1 MKFCGRNRLQNER
14 GALMKRT
21 FGRFMSLLLVL
32 AMVLAMV
39 PAALAANQAYSVEP
53 DSTIKI
59 KTSITGFTVTNWE
72 SSDESVATVAAVSG
86 SKTEAIVTGKKAS
99 NTAIRITATGTLAN
113 GRSHSEYFTVYVRD
127 AYTLTLALSNSNING
142 TVALNQG
149 DTRTLTA
156 TVTVG
161 SSGVSAGNL
170 ANCEVHFTSDNDAIS
185 VTPASAKVTA
195 STVGNYTTYKVEAT
209 VKAEKVGGATLTAQV
224 WYQGKD
230 GMKPSTSATATKTI
244 GFRVSGAATISVTLP
259 TAQQVLSLEAGGT
272 SATLQPKVTGYSGT
286 AQPKLLYL
294 YDTTGDTT
302 GNYLYVRPNA
312 TTTSATVEPYKACDA
327 TNIYI
332 CIESYN
338 IGKTYNDVKD
348 DPEHSITGSYAVCTV
363 SIKNKGMA
371 VTALEVRNDQSVTVT
386 DIDGKTTTTRL
397 QTQLDSGAMVFG
409 LQDSNYNHDKNG
421 TNIKN
426 SNLIFT
432 ELTLTARIKAPDTLL
447 NSETD
452 RKNAYSR
459 IEWTSSAPTVAKV
472 SETNSDKD
480 SATAKIKAVAPGTAT
495 ITAKVDG
502 NVTATYNVTVYQG
515 RAYKITEEPSIGE
528 TVGKMTDTELKAMFE
543 KESAKVEIQTSIYAD
558 EVMIYELPVKTAEVV
573 NGTNGGKKFKYTLN
587 GLKTA
592 TKEFFY
598 NREDPNG
605 VGVTTDRQVTFSDI
619 SFSEQP
625 ANAAYK
631 ITDTIADL
639 AMTAS
644 VSTGKIKSVVWYM
657 NSDQTTGGVD
667 KAIQT
672 DKITDKP
679 TNYRSVLSNLK
690 QYITGTGTYVFY
702 CRVTTDDG
710 KYAETRKAIITIT
723 GENHINIVFNPTTV
737 KAGGTFTITGTPQE
751 YVSGKL
757 TNVTGKTYTITW
769 SSSDENIVK
778 LSSKT
783 STNSSP
789 SITAT
794 AKAGGQVT
802 IKAETTIGAKKYA
815 AEVKFTVT
823 VPEADTVS
831 LTLGENETYVQ
842 LDGSKLAAA
851 VKTAAKTTPST
862 FTFESPA
869 NGTLYTSS
877 AMSGTVSTTTKYS
890 ASEVSKMVYRP
901 TRTTG
906 THTIRYAAYDGS
918 AQIAT
923 GTINVM
929 TSASTVEYHISAN
942 EKQQMVVSDFQRV
955 YGSGLSTVT
964 FGSNTDTRGA
974 LYKGS
979 TTSSGKV
986 GSEAYSVSTGSN
998 LLKNVCFIAGST
1010 TSKYTVTIPFTAN
1023 GSSGQMNGQLVVYVN
1038 DTHTLNSTG
1047 ASFRSMGI
1055 ANELTPDNAT
1065 GSTYITID
1073 RIVGGKLYSAYTS
1086 IKNCTALTSK
1096 DFGSTKFYFSGS
1108 GSLDNLYILPL
1119 ADSKSVEV
1127 SYTIDGSTKGT
1138 LSFKVN
1144 QQTASNQFTD
1154 VSGSY
1159 KWAANSVDFMYMND
1173 IIKGNNTKNP
1183 KLFGPGAKM
1192 TRAML
1197 VTVLYRAAGEPT
1209 VTGIT
1214 NKFTDNKQGQY
1225 YYNAVLWASN
1235 MGIVNG
1241 ATATTFDPNGNVT
1254 REQIAAIL
1262 YRYEGSPTVTG
1273 SLSGYPDQAQVSS
1286 FAVTAM
1292 QWAVGTGIIT
1302 GVTSGGRTT
1311 LSAKGNATRAQV
1323 AVMLHRFLTF

>member
-1 MKFCGRNRLQNER
+1 
-14 GALMKRT
+14 
-21 FGRFMSLLLVL
+21 MSLLLVL

-53 DSTIKI
+53 NSTITI
-59 KTSITGFTVTNWE
+59 KTSIIKEGSVSWS
-72 SSDESVATVAAVSG
+72 SSDTSVATVAAVSG
-86 SKTEAIVTGKKAS
+86 STTEATVTGVKAS
-99 NTAIRITATGTLAN
+99 NTAVRITATGKVN
-113 GRSHSEYFTVYVRD
+113 GRDYSEYFTVYVRD
-127 AYTLTLALSNSNING
+127 AYTLTLALSNSNINS

-161 SSGVSAGNL
+161 TGSGVTAGNL
-170 ANCEVHFTSDNDAIS
+170 ANCKVYFTSDNES
-185 VTPASAKVTA
+185 VIKVNPASATVTP

-209 VKAEKVGGATLTAQV
+209 VTAAGVGGATLTAQV
-224 WYQGKD
+224 YYKSDD
-230 GMKPSTSATATKTI
+230 GMKPSTSAAATKQI
-244 GFRVSGAATISVTLP
+244 GFRVSGAATVTVTLP
-259 TAQQVLSLEAGGT
+259 DAQKTLSLEAMGT
-272 SATLQPKVTGYSGT
+272 SGTLQPKVSGYSGT

-294 YDTTGDTT
+294 YDSED
-302 GNYLYVRPNA
+302 NSLYVRPNTA
-312 TTTSATVEPYKACDA
+312 TTSATVEPYKACDA

-332 CIESYN
+332 CIASYN
-338 IGKTYNDVKD
+338 AGKTYKD
-348 DPEHSITGSYAVCTV
+348 AEEGKLVGSYAVCTV
-363 SIKNKGMA
+363 SIKNKGMS
-371 VTALEVRNDQSVTVT
+371 VTALEVMNSESVTYN
-386 DIDGKTTTTRL
+386 GKTSRL
-397 QTQLDSGAMVFG
+397 QTLLDNGTMVFG
-409 LQDSNYNHDKNG
+409 LQDSYYKPAVVSPMIRG
-421 TNIKN
+421 T
-426 SNLIFT
+426 L
-432 ELTLTARIKAPDTLL
+432 EVTARIKAPDSLL

-452 RKNAYSR
+452 RRNAYSR
-459 IEWTSSAPTVAKV
+459 IEWTSSAPAVAKV
-472 SETNSDKD
+472 KTTSSDDQKAV
-480 SATAKIKAVAPGTAT
+480 ATIEAVAPGTAT

-502 NVTATYNVTVYQG
+502 NVTATYSVTVYQG
-515 RAYKITEEPSIGE
+515 RAYRITEEPSIGE
-528 TVGKMTDTELKAMFE
+528 TVGRMTDAELKSMFE
-543 KESAKVEIQTSIYAD
+543 QESAKVEIQTSIYAD
-558 EVMIYELPVKTAEVV
+558 ETAIYELPVKNASVV
-573 NGTNGGKKFKYTLN
+573 TNTDGSKQFKYTLD

-598 NREDPNG
+598 NRNDLADA
-605 VGVTTDRQVTFSDI
+605 GVTTTGKVTFSDI
-619 SFSEQP
+619 SFTEQP

-631 ITDTIADL
+631 LTDTFADL

-644 VSTGKIKSVVWYM
+644 VSTGTIKSVVWYM
-657 NSDQTTGGVD
+657 NSDQSNGAD
-667 KAIQT
+667 RAIYT
-672 DKITDKP
+672 DPASKTSP
-679 TNYRSVLSNLK
+679 MRSVLSNIK

-702 CRVTTDDG
+702 CRVTTSDG
-710 KYAETRKAIITIT
+710 KYAETRKASITIT
-723 GENHINIVFNPTTV
+723 GENHIEITFKPTAV
-737 KAGGTFTITGTPQE
+737 KAGETFTITGVPQE
-751 YVSGKL
+751 YVNGKL

-769 SSSDENIVK
+769 TSSDENIVK

-789 SITAT
+789 SVTAT

-815 AEVKFTVT
+815 AEKVFTVT
-823 VPEADTVS
+823 VPEAADVA
-831 LTLGENETYVQ
+831 LTLGENDTYVL

-869 NGTLYTSS
+869 NGTLYTTS

-890 ASEVSKMVYRP
+890 SSEVSKMVYRP
-901 TRTTG
+901 TKTTG
-906 THTIRYAAYDGS
+906 THTIKYAAYDGS

-923 GTINVM
+923 GTIIVM

-942 EKQQMVVSDFQRV
+942 EKQQMSVSDFQRV

-964 FGSNTDTRGA
+964 FGSNTDARGA

-986 GSEAYSVSTGSN
+986 GSESYSVSTGSN
-998 LLKNVCFIAGST
+998 LLKNVYFIAGST
-1010 TSKYTVTIPFTAN
+1010 TSKYTVTIPFTAS

-1096 DFGSTKFYFSGS
+1096 DLGSTKFYFTGS
-1108 GSLDNLYILPL
+1108 NSLDSLYVLPL
-1119 ADSKSVEV
+1119 ADSKSVEI

-1138 LSFKVN
+1138 LSFSVN

-1197 VTVLYRAAGEPT
+1197 VTVLYRAAGEPS

-1214 NKFTDNKQGQY
+1214 NKFTDNKQGKY

-1235 MGIVNG
+1235 KGIVNG
-1241 ATATTFDPNGNVT
+1241 ATATTFDPDGNIT

-1262 YRYEGSPTVTG
+1262 YRYAGSPSVTG
-1273 SLSGYPDQAQVSS
+1273 SLSGYSDQAQVSS

-1292 QWAVGTGIIT
+1292 QWAVGSGIIT
-1302 GVTSGGRTT
+1302 GVTSGGKTT

-1323 AVMLHRFLTF
+1323 AVMLHRFLTFE

>member
-1 MKFCGRNRLQNER
+1 
-14 GALMKRT
+14 MKRT

-224 WYQGKD
+224 WYQGQD

-244 GFRVSGAATISVTLP
+244 GFKVSGAATISVTLP

-312 TTTSATVEPYKACDA
+312 STTSATVEPYKACDA
-327 TNIYI
+327 TKIYI
-332 CIESYN
+332 CIADYN
-338 IGKTYNDVKD
+338 AGLTYARIDQTN
-348 DPEHSITGSYAVCTV
+348 PSASIEGSYAVCTV

-371 VTALEVRNDQSVTVT
+371 VTSIEVMNNESVKYN
-386 DIDGKTTTTRL
+386 GKDSRL
-397 QTQLDSGAMVFG
+397 QTLLDNGTMVFG
-409 LQDSNYNHDKNG
+409 LQDSYYKPAV
-421 TNIKN
+421 K
-426 SNLIFT
+426 SALIRD
-432 ELTLTARIKAPDTLL
+432 ELILTARIKAPDSLL
-447 NSETD
+447 ASAAD
-452 RKNAYSR
+452 LKNAYSR
-459 IEWTSSAPTVAKV
+459 IEWTSSAPAVAKV
-472 SETNSDKD
+472 GTTDSDGT
-480 SATAKIKAVAPGTAT
+480 SATATIVPVAAGTAT

-528 TVGKMTDTELKAMFE
+528 TVGKMTQTELEALFK
-543 KESAKVEIQTSIYAD
+543 KESAKVEIQTSIYSD
-558 EVMIYELPVKTAEVV
+558 EVMIYELPVKTAKA
-573 NGTNGGKKFKYTLN
+573 NGSDAAGYTFTYTLN

-598 NREDPNG
+598 NRSDPDDS
-605 VGVTTDRQVTFSDI
+605 GVTTTGKVTFSDI
-619 SFSEQP
+619 SFTEQP

-757 TNVTGKTYTITW
+757 TNVTGKTYTIIW

-823 VPEADTVS
+823 VPTADAVNV
-831 LTLGENETYVQ
+831 TLGENDTYVL

-851 VKTAAKTTPST
+851 VKTAAKVTPST

-1055 ANELTPDNAT
+1055 AGELTPENAT

-1073 RIVGGKLYSAYTS
+1073 RVVGGKLYSSYTS

-1144 QQTASNQFTD
+1144 QQTASSQFTD

>member
-1 MKFCGRNRLQNER
+1 
-14 GALMKRT
+14 
-21 FGRFMSLLLVL
+21 MSLLLVL

-161 SSGVSAGNL
+161 SSGVTAGNL

-185 VTPASAKVTA
+185 VTPASPKVTA

-294 YDTTGDTT
+294 YDTKD
-302 GNYLYVRPNA
+302 NNLYVRPNA
-312 TTTSATVEPYKACDA
+312 STTSATVEPYKACDA

-502 NVTATYNVTVYQG
+502 NVTATYAVTVYQG
-515 RAYKITEEPSIGE
+515 RAFRVTEEPSIGE

-605 VGVTTDRQVTFSDI
+605 IGVTTDRQVTFSDI

-769 SSSDENIVK
+769 TSSDENIVK

-831 LTLGENETYVQ
+831 LTLGENDTYVQ

-851 VKTAAKTTPST
+851 VKTAAKVTPST

-869 NGTLYTSS
+869 NGTLYTTS

-955 YGSGLSTVT
+955 YGSGLSSVT
-964 FGSNTDTRGA
+964 FGTNSNSHGA

-1073 RIVGGKLYSAYTS
+1073 RVVGGKLYSSYTS

-1119 ADSKSVEV
+1119 ADSKRVEV

-1241 ATATTFDPNGNVT
+1241 ATATTFDPNGNIT

-1262 YRYEGSPTVTG
+1262 YRYAGSPTVTG

>member
-1 MKFCGRNRLQNER
+1 
-14 GALMKRT
+14 
-21 FGRFMSLLLVL
+21 MSLLLVL

-53 DSTIKI
+53 NSTITI
-59 KTSITGFTVTNWE
+59 KTSITGFTVTNWK

-86 SKTEAIVTGKKAS
+86 STTEATVTGVKAS
-99 NTAIRITATGTLAN
+99 NTAVRITATGKVN
-113 GRSHSEYFTVYVRD
+113 GRDYSEYFTVYVRD

-161 SSGVSAGNL
+161 TGSGVTAGNL
-170 ANCEVHFTSDNDAIS
+170 ANCKVYFTSDNES
-185 VTPASAKVTA
+185 VIKVNPASATVTP

-209 VKAEKVGGATLTAQV
+209 VTAAGVGGATLTAQV
-224 WYQGKD
+224 YYKSDD
-230 GMKPSTSATATKTI
+230 GMKPSTSAAATKQI
-244 GFRVSGAATISVTLP
+244 GFRVSGAATVTVTLP
-259 TAQQVLSLEAGGT
+259 DAQKTLSLEAMGT
-272 SATLQPKVTGYSGT
+272 SGTLQPKVSGYSGT

-294 YDTTGDTT
+294 YDSED
-302 GNYLYVRPNA
+302 NSLYVRPNTA
-312 TTTSATVEPYKACDA
+312 TTSATVEPYKACDA

-332 CIESYN
+332 CIASYN
-338 IGKTYNDVKD
+338 AGKTYKD
-348 DPEHSITGSYAVCTV
+348 AEEGKLVGSYAVCTV
-363 SIKNKGMA
+363 SIKNKGMS
-371 VTALEVRNDQSVTVT
+371 VTALEVMNSESVTYN
-386 DIDGKTTTTRL
+386 GKTSRL
-397 QTQLDSGAMVFG
+397 QTLLDNGTMVFG
-409 LQDSNYNHDKNG
+409 LQDSNYNHDKSD
-421 TNIKN
+421 TDVKN
-426 SNLIFT
+426 SKLIFP
-432 ELTLTARIKAPDTLL
+432 ELTLTARIKAPDSLL

-452 RKNAYSR
+452 RRNAYSR
-459 IEWTSSAPTVAKV
+459 IEWTSSAPAVAKV
-472 SETNSDKD
+472 SETKSDKD
-480 SATAKIKAVAPGTAT
+480 SATATIKAVAPGTAT

-502 NVTATYNVTVYQG
+502 NVTATYSVTVYQG
-515 RAYKITEEPSIGE
+515 RAYQIKEEPSIGE
-528 TVGKMTDTELKAMFE
+528 TVGRMTDAELKSMFE
-543 KESAKVEIQTSIYAD
+543 QESAKVEIQTSIYAD
-558 EVMIYELPVKTAEVV
+558 ETAIYGLPVKNASVV
-573 NGTNGGKKFKYTLN
+573 TNTDGSKQFKYTLD

-598 NREDPNG
+598 NRNDLADA
-605 VGVTTDRQVTFSDI
+605 GVTTTGKVTFSDI
-619 SFSEQP
+619 SFTEQP

-631 ITDTIADL
+631 LTDTFADL

-644 VSTGKIKSVVWYM
+644 VSTGTIKSVVWYM

-672 DKITDKP
+672 DKVTGKP

-702 CRVTTDDG
+702 CRVTTENG

-723 GENHINIVFNPTTV
+723 GENHINITFNPTTV
-737 KAGGTFTITGTPQE
+737 KAGETFTITGVPQE
-751 YVSGKL
+751 YVNGKL

-769 SSSDENIVK
+769 TSSDENIVK

-794 AKAGGQVT
+794 AKAGGQVN

-823 VPEADTVS
+823 VPEAEAVRV
-831 LTLGENETYVQ
+831 TLGENDTYVQ

-851 VKTAAKTTPST
+851 VKNAAKATPST

-869 NGTLYTSS
+869 NGTLYTTS
-877 AMSGTVSTTTKYS
+877 AMSSAVSTTAKYS
-890 ASEVSKMVYRP
+890 SSEVSRMVYRP

-929 TSASTVEYHISAN
+929 TSANTVEYHISAN
-942 EKQQMVVSDFQRV
+942 EKQQMSVSDFQRV

-986 GSEAYSVSTGSN
+986 GSESYSVSTGSN
-998 LLKNVCFIAGST
+998 LLKNVYFIAGST
-1010 TSKYTVTIPFTAN
+1010 TSKYTVTIPFTAS

-1096 DFGSTKFYFSGS
+1096 DLGSTKFYFTGS
-1108 GSLDNLYILPL
+1108 NSLDSLYVLPL

-1197 VTVLYRAAGEPT
+1197 VTVLYRAAGEPS

-1214 NKFTDNKQGQY
+1214 NKFTDNKQGKY

-1235 MGIVNG
+1235 KGIVNG
-1241 ATATTFDPNGNVT
+1241 ATATTFDPDGNIT

-1262 YRYEGSPTVTG
+1262 YRYAGSPSVTG
-1273 SLSGYPDQAQVSS
+1273 SLSGYSDQAQVSS

-1292 QWAVGTGIIT
+1292 QWAVGSGIIT
-1302 GVTSGGRTT
+1302 GVTSGGKTT

-1323 AVMLHRFLTF
+1323 AVMLHRFLTFE

>member
-1 MKFCGRNRLQNER
+1 
-14 GALMKRT
+14 
-21 FGRFMSLLLVL
+21 MSLLLVL

-72 SSDESVATVAAVSG
+72 SSDESVATVEAVSG

-161 SSGVSAGNL
+161 SSGVTAGNL

-209 VKAEKVGGATLTAQV
+209 VEAEKVGGATLTAQV

-294 YDTTGDTT
+294 YDTKD
-302 GNYLYVRPNA
+302 NNLYVRPNA
-312 TTTSATVEPYKACDA
+312 STTSATVEPYKACDA
-327 TNIYI
+327 TKIYI
-332 CIESYN
+332 CIADYN
-338 IGKTYNDVKD
+338 ASLTYAKIDQTN
-348 DPEHSITGSYAVCTV
+348 PSASIEGSYAVCTV

-459 IEWTSSAPTVAKV
+459 IEWTSSTPTVAKV

-502 NVTATYNVTVYQG
+502 NVTATYAVTVYQG
-515 RAYKITEEPSIGE
+515 RAFRVTEEPSIGE

-605 VGVTTDRQVTFSDI
+605 IGVTTDRQVTFSDI

-831 LTLGENETYVQ
+831 LTLGENETYVL

-851 VKTAAKTTPST
+851 VKTAAKVTPST

-918 AQIAT
+918 AQVAT

-942 EKQQMVVSDFQRV
+942 EKQQMIVSDFQAV
-955 YGSGLSTVT
+955 YGSGLSSVT
-964 FGSNTDTRGA
+964 FGTNSNSHGA

-986 GSEAYSVSTGSN
+986 GSESYSVSTGSN

-1096 DFGSTKFYFSGS
+1096 DLGSTKFYFSGS

>member
-1 MKFCGRNRLQNER
+1 
-14 GALMKRT
+14 
-21 FGRFMSLLLVL
+21 MSLLLVL

-294 YDTTGDTT
+294 YDTKD
-302 GNYLYVRPNA
+302 NNLYVRPNA
-312 TTTSATVEPYKACDA
+312 STTSATVEPYKACDA
-327 TNIYI
+327 TKIYI
-332 CIESYN
+332 CIADYN
-338 IGKTYNDVKD
+338 AGLTYAKIDQTN
-348 DPEHSITGSYAVCTV
+348 PSASIEGSYAVCTV

-371 VTALEVRNDQSVTVT
+371 VTSIEVMNNESVSYN
-386 DIDGKTTTTRL
+386 GKTSRL
-397 QTQLDSGAMVFG
+397 QTLLDNGTMVFG
-409 LQDSNYNHDKNG
+409 LQDSYYKPAV
-421 TNIKN
+421 K
-426 SNLIFT
+426 SALIRD
-432 ELTLTARIKAPDTLL
+432 ELILTARIKAPDSLL
-447 NSETD
+447 ASAAD
-452 RKNAYSR
+452 LKNAYSR
-459 IEWTSSAPTVAKV
+459 IEWTSSAPAVAKV
-472 SETNSDKD
+472 GTTESDGT
-480 SATAKIKAVAPGTAT
+480 SATATIVPVAAGTAT

-831 LTLGENETYVQ
+831 LTLGENDTYVL

-923 GTINVM
+923 GTINVV

-964 FGSNTDTRGA
+964 FGTNSDNRGA

-1073 RIVGGKLYSAYTS
+1073 RVVGGKLYSSYTS

>member
-1 MKFCGRNRLQNER
+1 
-14 GALMKRT
+14 
-21 FGRFMSLLLVL
+21 MSLLLVL

-53 DSTIKI
+53 NSTITI
-59 KTSITGFTVTNWE
+59 KTSIIKEGSVSWS
-72 SSDESVATVAAVSG
+72 SSDKSVATVSG
-86 SKTEAIVTGKKAS
+86 STTEATVTGVKAS
-99 NTAIRITATGTLAN
+99 NTAVRITATGKVN
-113 GRSHSEYFTVYVRD
+113 GRDYSEYFTVYVRD
-127 AYTLTLALSNSNING
+127 AYTLTLALSNSNINS

-161 SSGVSAGNL
+161 TGSGVTAGNL
-170 ANCEVHFTSDNDAIS
+170 ANCKVYFTSDNES
-185 VTPASAKVTA
+185 VIKVNPASATVTP

-209 VKAEKVGGATLTAQV
+209 VTAAGVGGATLTAQV
-224 WYQGKD
+224 YYKSDD
-230 GMKPSTSATATKTI
+230 GMKPSTSAAATKQI
-244 GFRVSGAATISVTLP
+244 GFRVSGAATVTVTLP
-259 TAQQVLSLEAGGT
+259 DAQKTLSLEAMGT
-272 SATLQPKVTGYSGT
+272 SGTLQPKVSGYSGT

-294 YDTTGDTT
+294 YDSED
-302 GNYLYVRPNA
+302 NSLYVRPNTA
-312 TTTSATVEPYKACDA
+312 TTSATVEPYKACDA

-332 CIESYN
+332 CIASYN
-338 IGKTYNDVKD
+338 AGKTYKD
-348 DPEHSITGSYAVCTV
+348 AKEGKLVGSYAVCTV
-363 SIKNKGMA
+363 SIKNKGMS
-371 VTALEVRNDQSVTVT
+371 VTALEVMNSESVTYN
-386 DIDGKTTTTRL
+386 GKTSRL
-397 QTQLDSGAMVFG
+397 QTLLDNGTMVFG
-409 LQDSNYNHDKNG
+409 LQDSYYKPAVVSPMIRG
-421 TNIKN
+421 T
-426 SNLIFT
+426 L
-432 ELTLTARIKAPDTLL
+432 EVTACIKAPDSLL

-452 RKNAYSR
+452 RRNAYSR
-459 IEWTSSAPTVAKV
+459 IEWTSSAPAVAKV
-472 SETNSDKD
+472 KTTSSDDQKAV
-480 SATAKIKAVAPGTAT
+480 ATIEAVAPGTAT

-502 NVTATYNVTVYQG
+502 NVTATYSVTVYQG
-515 RAYKITEEPSIGE
+515 RAYQIKEEPSIGE
-528 TVGKMTDTELKAMFE
+528 TVGRMTDAELKSMFE
-543 KESAKVEIQTSIYAD
+543 QESAKVEIQTSIYAD
-558 EVMIYELPVKTAEVV
+558 ETAIYGLPVKNASVV
-573 NGTNGGKKFKYTLN
+573 TNTDGSKQFKYTLD

-598 NREDPNG
+598 NRNDLADA
-605 VGVTTDRQVTFSDI
+605 GVTTTGKVTFSDI
-619 SFSEQP
+619 SFTEQP

-631 ITDTIADL
+631 LTDTFADL

-644 VSTGKIKSVVWYM
+644 VSTGTIKSVVWYM
-657 NSDQTTGGVD
+657 NSDQSNGAD
-667 KAIQT
+667 RAIYT
-672 DKITDKP
+672 DPASKTSP
-679 TNYRSVLSNLK
+679 MRSVLSNIK

-702 CRVTTDDG
+702 CRVTTSDG
-710 KYAETRKAIITIT
+710 KYAETRKASITIT
-723 GENHINIVFNPTTV
+723 GENHIEITFKPTAV
-737 KAGGTFTITGTPQE
+737 KAGETFTITGVPQE
-751 YVSGKL
+751 YVNGKL

-769 SSSDENIVK
+769 TSSDENIVK

-789 SITAT
+789 SVTAT

-815 AEVKFTVT
+815 AEKVFTVT
-823 VPEADTVS
+823 VPEAANVA
-831 LTLGENETYVQ
+831 LTLGENDTYVL
-842 LDGSKLAAA
+842 LDGSKIAAA

-869 NGTLYTSS
+869 NGTLYTTS
-877 AMSGTVSTTTKYS
+877 AMSSTVSTTTKYS
-890 ASEVSKMVYRP
+890 SSEVSKMVYRP

-906 THTIRYAAYDGS
+906 THTIKYAAYDGS

-923 GTINVM
+923 GTIIVM

-942 EKQQMVVSDFQRV
+942 EKQQMSVSDFQRV

-986 GSEAYSVSTGSN
+986 GSESYSVSTGSN
-998 LLKNVCFIAGST
+998 LLKNVYFIAGST
-1010 TSKYTVTIPFTAN
+1010 TSKYTVTIPFTAS

-1096 DFGSTKFYFSGS
+1096 DLGSTKFYFSGS

-1119 ADSKSVEV
+1119 ADSKSVEI

-1138 LSFKVN
+1138 LSFSVN

-1197 VTVLYRAAGEPT
+1197 VTVLYRAAGEPS

-1214 NKFTDNKQGQY
+1214 NKFTDNKQGKY

-1235 MGIVNG
+1235 KGIVNG
-1241 ATATTFDPNGNVT
+1241 ATATTFDPDGNIT

-1262 YRYEGSPTVTG
+1262 YRYAGSPSVTG
-1273 SLSGYPDQAQVSS
+1273 SLSGYSDQAQVSS

-1292 QWAVGTGIIT
+1292 QWAVGSGIIT
-1302 GVTSGGRTT
+1302 GVTSGGKTT

-1323 AVMLHRFLTF
+1323 AVMLHRFLTFE

>member
-1 MKFCGRNRLQNER
+1 
-14 GALMKRT
+14 
-21 FGRFMSLLLVL
+21 MSLLLVL

-39 PAALAANQAYSVEP
+39 PAALAANAYSVEP
-53 DSTIKI
+53 DSTITLTTTYTFTEATWMSSDSTVAKI
-59 KTSITGFTVTNWE
+59 E
-72 SSDESVATVAAVSG
+72 SSTATTAVIKG
-86 SKTEAIVTGKKAS
+86 VKAS
-99 NTAIRITATGTLAN
+99 TTAIRITATGKVN
-113 GRSHSEYFTVYVRD
+113 GRDYSEYFTVYVRD

-209 VKAEKVGGATLTAQV
+209 VEAKKVGGATLTAQV

-294 YDTTGDTT
+294 YDTKD
-302 GNYLYVRPNA
+302 NNLYVRPNA
-312 TTTSATVEPYKACDA
+312 STTSATVEPYKACDA

-459 IEWTSSAPTVAKV
+459 IEWTSSTPTVAKV

-502 NVTATYNVTVYQG
+502 NVTATYAVTVYQG
-515 RAYKITEEPSIGE
+515 RAFRVTEEPSIGE

-605 VGVTTDRQVTFSDI
+605 IGVTTDRQVTFSDI

-723 GENHINIVFNPTTV
+723 GENHINITFNPTTV
-737 KAGGTFTITGTPQE
+737 KAGQTFTITGTPQE

-769 SSSDENIVK
+769 TSSDENIVK

-831 LTLGENETYVQ
+831 LTLGENDTYVL

-851 VKTAAKTTPST
+851 VKTAAKVTPST

-877 AMSGTVSTTTKYS
+877 AMSGTVSTTIKYS

-955 YGSGLSTVT
+955 YGSGLSSVT
-964 FGSNTDTRGA
+964 FGTNSNSHGA

-998 LLKNVCFIAGST
+998 LLKNVYFIAGST

-1073 RIVGGKLYSAYTS
+1073 RVVGGKLYSSYTS

-1144 QQTASNQFTD
+1144 QQTASSQFTD

-1262 YRYEGSPTVTG
+1262 YRYEGSPTVSG

>member
-1 MKFCGRNRLQNER
+1 
-14 GALMKRT
+14 MKRT

-230 GMKPSTSATATKTI
+230 DMKPSTSATATKTI

-294 YDTTGDTT
+294 YDTKD
-302 GNYLYVRPNA
+302 NNLYVRPNA
-312 TTTSATVEPYKACDA
+312 STTSATVEPYKACDA
-327 TNIYI
+327 TKIYI
-332 CIESYN
+332 CIADYN
-338 IGKTYNDVKD
+338 AGLTYAKIDQTN
-348 DPEHSITGSYAVCTV
+348 PSASIEGSYAVCTV

-371 VTALEVRNDQSVTVT
+371 VTSIEVMNNESVSYN
-386 DIDGKTTTTRL
+386 GKTSRL
-397 QTQLDSGAMVFG
+397 QTLLDNGTMVFG
-409 LQDSNYNHDKNG
+409 LQDSYYKSAV
-421 TNIKN
+421 K
-426 SNLIFT
+426 SALIRD
-432 ELTLTARIKAPDTLL
+432 ELILTARIKAPDSLL
-447 NSETD
+447 ASAAD
-452 RKNAYSR
+452 LKNAYSR
-459 IEWTSSAPTVAKV
+459 IEWTSSAPAVAKV
-472 SETNSDKD
+472 GTTDSDGT
-480 SATAKIKAVAPGTAT
+480 SATATIVPVAAGTAT

-528 TVGKMTDTELKAMFE
+528 TVGKMTQTELEALFK
-543 KESAKVEIQTSIYAD
+543 KESAKVEIQTSIYSD
-558 EVMIYELPVKTAEVV
+558 EVMIYELPVKTAKA
-573 NGTNGGKKFKYTLN
+573 NGSDAAGYTFTYTLN

-598 NREDPNG
+598 NRSDPDDS
-605 VGVTTDRQVTFSDI
+605 GVTTTGKVTFSDI

-769 SSSDENIVK
+769 TSSDENIVK

-831 LTLGENETYVQ
+831 LTLGENETYVL

-851 VKTAAKTTPST
+851 VKTAAKVTPST

-923 GTINVM
+923 GTINVV

-1073 RIVGGKLYSAYTS
+1073 RVVGGKLYSSYTS

-1144 QQTASNQFTD
+1144 QQTASSQFTD

>member
-1 MKFCGRNRLQNER
+1 
-14 GALMKRT
+14 
-21 FGRFMSLLLVL
+21 MSLLLVL

-39 PAALAANQAYSVEP
+39 PAALAANAYSVEP
-53 DSTIKI
+53 DSTITLTTTYTFTEATWTSSDSTVAKI
-59 KTSITGFTVTNWE
+59 E
-72 SSDESVATVAAVSG
+72 SSTATTAVIKG
-86 SKTEAIVTGKKAS
+86 VKAS
-99 NTAIRITATGTLAN
+99 TTAIRITATGKVN
-113 GRSHSEYFTVYVRD
+113 GRDYSEYFTVYVRD

-161 SSGVSAGNL
+161 SSGVTAGNL

-195 STVGNYTTYKVEAT
+195 STVGHYTTYKVEAT
-209 VKAEKVGGATLTAQV
+209 VKAEKVGGATLTAQA

-294 YDTTGDTT
+294 YDTKD
-302 GNYLYVRPNA
+302 NNLYVRPNA
-312 TTTSATVEPYKACDA
+312 STTSATVEPYKACDA
-327 TNIYI
+327 TKIYI
-332 CIESYN
+332 CIADYN
-338 IGKTYNDVKD
+338 AGLTYAKIDQTN
-348 DPEHSITGSYAVCTV
+348 PSASIEGSYAVCTV

-371 VTALEVRNDQSVTVT
+371 VTSIEVMNNESVSYN
-386 DIDGKTTTTRL
+386 GKTSRL
-397 QTQLDSGAMVFG
+397 QTLLDNGTMVFG
-409 LQDSNYNHDKNG
+409 LQDSYYKPAVKP
-421 TNIKN
+421 T
-426 SNLIFT
+426 LIRD
-432 ELTLTARIKAPDTLL
+432 ELKLTARIKAPDSLL
-447 NSETD
+447 ASAAD
-452 RKNAYSR
+452 LKNAYSR
-459 IEWTSSAPTVAKV
+459 IEWTSSAPAVAKV
-472 SETNSDKD
+472 GTTESDGT
-480 SATAKIKAVAPGTAT
+480 SATVKIVPVAPGTAT

-502 NVTATYNVTVYQG
+502 NVTATYAVTVYQG

-598 NREDPNG
+598 NREDLNG
-605 VGVTTDRQVTFSDI
+605 IGVTTDRQVTFSDI

-851 VKTAAKTTPST
+851 VKTAAKVTPST

-869 NGTLYTSS
+869 NGTLYTTSS
-877 AMSGTVSTTTKYS
+877 MSGTVSTTTKYS
-890 ASEVSKMVYRP
+890 VSEVSKMVYRP

-923 GTINVM
+923 GTINVV

-942 EKQQMVVSDFQRV
+942 EKQQMIVSDFQRV

-964 FGSNTDTRGA
+964 FGTNSDNRGA

>member
-1 MKFCGRNRLQNER
+1 M
-14 GALMKRT
+14 
-21 FGRFMSLLLVL
+21 
-32 AMVLAMV
+32 
-39 PAALAANQAYSVEP
+39 
-53 DSTIKI
+53 
-59 KTSITGFTVTNWE
+59 
-72 SSDESVATVAAVSG
+72 
-86 SKTEAIVTGKKAS
+86 
-99 NTAIRITATGTLAN
+99 
-113 GRSHSEYFTVYVRD
+113 
-127 AYTLTLALSNSNING
+127 
-142 TVALNQG
+142 
-149 DTRTLTA
+149 
-156 TVTVG
+156 
-161 SSGVSAGNL
+161 
-170 ANCEVHFTSDNDAIS
+170 
-185 VTPASAKVTA
+185 
-195 STVGNYTTYKVEAT
+195 
-209 VKAEKVGGATLTAQV
+209 
-224 WYQGKD
+224 
-230 GMKPSTSATATKTI
+230 
-244 GFRVSGAATISVTLP
+244 
-259 TAQQVLSLEAGGT
+259 GT
-272 SATLQPKVTGYSGT
+272 SGTLQPKVSGYSGT

-294 YDTTGDTT
+294 YDSED
-302 GNYLYVRPNA
+302 NSLYVRPNTA
-312 TTTSATVEPYKACDA
+312 TTSATVEPYKACDA

-332 CIESYN
+332 CIASYN
-338 IGKTYNDVKD
+338 AGKTYKD
-348 DPEHSITGSYAVCTV
+348 AEEGKLVGSYAVCTV
-363 SIKNKGMA
+363 SIKNKGMS
-371 VTALEVRNDQSVTVT
+371 VTALEVMNSESVTYN
-386 DIDGKTTTTRL
+386 GKTSRL
-397 QTQLDSGAMVFG
+397 QTLLDNGTMVFG
-409 LQDSNYNHDKNG
+409 LQDSYYKPAVVSPMIRG
-421 TNIKN
+421 T
-426 SNLIFT
+426 L
-432 ELTLTARIKAPDTLL
+432 EVTARIKAPDSLL
-447 NSETD
+447 NSKTD
-452 RKNAYSR
+452 RRNAYSR
-459 IEWTSSAPTVAKV
+459 IEWTSSAPAVAKV
-472 SETNSDKD
+472 KTTSSDDQKAV
-480 SATAKIKAVAPGTAT
+480 ATIEAVAPGTAT

-502 NVTATYNVTVYQG
+502 NVTATYSVTVYQG
-515 RAYKITEEPSIGE
+515 RAYQIKEEPSIGE
-528 TVGKMTDTELKAMFE
+528 TVGRMTDAELKSMFE
-543 KESAKVEIQTSIYAD
+543 QESAKVEIQTSIYAD
-558 EVMIYELPVKTAEVV
+558 ETAIYELPVKNASVV
-573 NGTNGGKKFKYTLN
+573 TNTDGSKQFKYTLD

-598 NREDPNG
+598 NRNDLADA
-605 VGVTTDRQVTFSDI
+605 GVTTTGKVTFSDI
-619 SFSEQP
+619 SFTEQP

-631 ITDTIADL
+631 LTDTFADL

-644 VSTGKIKSVVWYM
+644 VSTGTIKSVVWYM
-657 NSDQTTGGVD
+657 NSDQSNGAD
-667 KAIQT
+667 RAIYT
-672 DKITDKP
+672 DPASKTSP
-679 TNYRSVLSNLK
+679 MRSVLSNIK

-702 CRVTTDDG
+702 CRVTTSDG
-710 KYAETRKAIITIT
+710 KYAETRKASITIT
-723 GENHINIVFNPTTV
+723 GENHIEITFKPTAV
-737 KAGGTFTITGTPQE
+737 KAGETFTITGVPQE
-751 YVSGKL
+751 YVNGKL

-769 SSSDENIVK
+769 TSSDENIVK
-778 LSSKT
+778 LSSKI

-789 SITAT
+789 SVTAT

-815 AEVKFTVT
+815 AEKVFTVT
-823 VPEADTVS
+823 VPEAANVA
-831 LTLGENETYVQ
+831 LTLGENDTYVL
-842 LDGSKLAAA
+842 LDGSKIAAA
-851 VKTAAKTTPST
+851 VKTAAKVTPST

-906 THTIRYAAYDGS
+906 THTIKYAAYDGS

-923 GTINVM
+923 GTIIVM

-942 EKQQMVVSDFQRV
+942 EKQQMSVSDFQRV

-986 GSEAYSVSTGSN
+986 GSESYSVSTGSN
-998 LLKNVCFIAGST
+998 LLKNVYFIAGST
-1010 TSKYTVTIPFTAN
+1010 TSKYTVTIPFTAS

-1096 DFGSTKFYFSGS
+1096 DLGSTKFYFTGS
-1108 GSLDNLYILPL
+1108 NSLDSLYVLPL
-1119 ADSKSVEV
+1119 ADSKSVEI

-1138 LSFKVN
+1138 LSFSVN

-1197 VTVLYRAAGEPT
+1197 VTVLYRAAGEPS

-1214 NKFTDNKQGQY
+1214 NKFTDNKQGKY

-1235 MGIVNG
+1235 KGIVNG
-1241 ATATTFDPNGNVT
+1241 ATATTFDPDGNIT

-1262 YRYEGSPTVTG
+1262 YRYAGSPSVTG
-1273 SLSGYPDQAQVSS
+1273 SLSGYSDQAQVSS

-1292 QWAVGTGIIT
+1292 QWAVGSGIIT
-1302 GVTSGGRTT
+1302 GVTSGGKTT

-1323 AVMLHRFLTF
+1323 AVMLHRFLTFE

>member
-1 MKFCGRNRLQNER
+1 
-14 GALMKRT
+14 
-21 FGRFMSLLLVL
+21 MSLLLVL

-161 SSGVSAGNL
+161 SSGVTAGNL

-294 YDTTGDTT
+294 YDTKD
-302 GNYLYVRPNA
+302 NNLYVRPNA
-312 TTTSATVEPYKACDA
+312 STTSATVEPYKACDA
-327 TNIYI
+327 TKIYI
-332 CIESYN
+332 CIADYN
-338 IGKTYNDVKD
+338 AGLTYAKIDQTN
-348 DPEHSITGSYAVCTV
+348 PSASIEGSYAVCTV

-371 VTALEVRNDQSVTVT
+371 VTSIEVMNNKSVSYN
-386 DIDGKTTTTRL
+386 GKTSRL
-397 QTQLDSGAMVFG
+397 QTLLDNGTMVFG
-409 LQDSNYNHDKNG
+409 LQDSYYKPAV
-421 TNIKN
+421 K
-426 SNLIFT
+426 SALIRD
-432 ELTLTARIKAPDTLL
+432 ELKLTARIKAPDSLL
-447 NSETD
+447 ASAAD
-452 RKNAYSR
+452 LKNAYSR
-459 IEWTSSAPTVAKV
+459 IEWTSSAPAVAKV
-472 SETNSDKD
+472 GTTDSDGT
-480 SATAKIKAVAPGTAT
+480 SATATIVPVAAGTAT

-598 NREDPNG
+598 NREDPNST
-605 VGVTTDRQVTFSDI
+605 GVTTDKQVTFSDI

-672 DKITDKP
+672 DKITDKL

-769 SSSDENIVK
+769 TSSDENIVK

-831 LTLGENETYVQ
+831 LTLGENDTYVL

-942 EKQQMVVSDFQRV
+942 EKQQMIVSDFQRV

-964 FGSNTDTRGA
+964 FGTNSDNRGA

-1010 TSKYTVTIPFTAN
+1010 TSKYTVTIPFTAS

-1055 ANELTPDNAT
+1055 AGELTPENAT

-1073 RIVGGKLYSAYTS
+1073 RVVGGKLYSSYTS
-1086 IKNCTALTSK
+1086 IKSCTALTSK

>member
-1 MKFCGRNRLQNER
+1 
-14 GALMKRT
+14 
-21 FGRFMSLLLVL
+21 MSLLLVL

-39 PAALAANQAYSVEP
+39 PAALAANAYSVEP
-53 DSTIKI
+53 DSTITLTTTYTFTEATWTSSDSTVAKI
-59 KTSITGFTVTNWE
+59 E
-72 SSDESVATVAAVSG
+72 SSTATTAVIKG
-86 SKTEAIVTGKKAS
+86 VKAS
-99 NTAIRITATGTLAN
+99 TTAIRITATGKVN
-113 GRSHSEYFTVYVRD
+113 GRDYSENFTVYVRD
-127 AYTLTLALSNSNING
+127 AYSLTLALSNSNINS

-161 SSGVSAGNL
+161 SSSGVTAGNL

-195 STVGNYTTYKVEAT
+195 STVGSYTTYKVEAT

-224 WYQGKD
+224 YYKNSSGT
-230 GMKPSTSATATKTI
+230 MTPSTSAAATKQI
-244 GFRVSGAATISVTLP
+244 GFRVSGAATVTVTLP
-259 TAQQVLSLEAGGT
+259 DAQQTLSLEANGT
-272 SATLQPKVTGYSGT
+272 NGLLQPRVSGYSGT
-286 AQPKLLYL
+286 TQPKLLYL
-294 YDTTGDTT
+294 YDTTD
-302 GNYLYVRPNA
+302 NRLYVRPNTA
-312 TTTSATVEPYKACDA
+312 TTSATVEPYKACDA
-327 TNIYI
+327 TKIYI
-332 CIESYN
+332 CIADYN
-338 IGKTYNDVKD
+338 PGLTYDKIDQTYPAGKPDGTVASGKQK
-348 DPEHSITGSYAVCTV
+348 IVGSYAVCTV

-371 VTALEVRNDQSVTVT
+371 VTSIEVMNNESVSYN
-386 DIDGKTTTTRL
+386 GKTSRL
-397 QTQLDSGAMVFG
+397 QTLLDNGTMVFG
-409 LQDSNYNHDKNG
+409 LQDKNEYEFKVVDKEG
-421 TNIKN
+421 KETTEKKTV
-426 SNLIFT
+426 SSTLIRDD
-432 ELTLTARIKAPDTLL
+432 LTLTARIKAPDSLL
-447 NSETD
+447 ASAAD
-452 RKNAYSR
+452 LKNAYSR
-459 IEWTSSAPTVAKV
+459 IEWTSSAPAVAKV
-472 SETNSDKD
+472 GTTDSDGK
-480 SATAKIKAVAPGTAT
+480 SATATIVPVAAGTAT

-528 TVGKMTDTELKAMFE
+528 TVGKMTQTELEALFK
-543 KESAKVEIQTSIYAD
+543 KESAKVEIQTSIYSD
-558 EVMIYELPVKTAEVV
+558 EVMIYELPVKTAKA
-573 NGTNGGKKFKYTLN
+573 NGSDAAGYTFTYTLN

-598 NREDPNG
+598 NRSDPDDS
-605 VGVTTDRQVTFSDI
+605 GVTTTGKVTFSDI
-619 SFSEQP
+619 SFTEQP
-625 ANAAYK
+625 ANAAYR

-757 TNVTGKTYTITW
+757 TNVTGKTYTIIW

-942 EKQQMVVSDFQRV
+942 EKQQMIVSDFQRV
-955 YGSGLSTVT
+955 YGSGLSSVT
-964 FGSNTDTRGA
+964 FGTNSNSHGA

-1055 ANELTPDNAT
+1055 AGELTPENAT

-1073 RIVGGKLYSAYTS
+1073 RVVGGKLYSSYTS
-1086 IKNCTALTSK
+1086 IKHCTALTSK

-1144 QQTASNQFTD
+1144 QQTASSQFTD

>member
-1 MKFCGRNRLQNER
+1 
-14 GALMKRT
+14 
-21 FGRFMSLLLVL
+21 MSLLLVL

-161 SSGVSAGNL
+161 SSGVTAGNL

-294 YDTTGDTT
+294 YDTKD
-302 GNYLYVRPNA
+302 NNLYVRPNA
-312 TTTSATVEPYKACDA
+312 STTSATVEPYKACDA

-459 IEWTSSAPTVAKV
+459 IEWTSSTPTVAKV

-502 NVTATYNVTVYQG
+502 NVTATYAVTVYQG
-515 RAYKITEEPSIGE
+515 RAFRVTEEPSIGE

-543 KESAKVEIQTSIYAD
+543 KETAKVEIQTSIYAD
-558 EVMIYELPVKTAEVV
+558 EVMIYELPVKSADVV
-573 NGTNGGKKFKYTLN
+573 PGENGGKKFKYTLN

-605 VGVTTDRQVTFSDI
+605 TGVTTDKQVTFSDI

-769 SSSDENIVK
+769 TSSDENIVK

-831 LTLGENETYVQ
+831 LTLGENETYVL

-851 VKTAAKTTPST
+851 VKTAAKVTPST

-923 GTINVM
+923 GTINVV

-942 EKQQMVVSDFQRV
+942 EKQQMIVSDFQRV

-964 FGSNTDTRGA
+964 FGTNSDNRGA

-1073 RIVGGKLYSAYTS
+1073 RVVGGKLYSSYTS

-1144 QQTASNQFTD
+1144 QQTASSQFTD

>member
-1 MKFCGRNRLQNER
+1 
-14 GALMKRT
+14 
-21 FGRFMSLLLVL
+21 MSLLLVL

-161 SSGVSAGNL
+161 SSGVTAGNL

-185 VTPASAKVTA
+185 VTPAIAKVTA

-209 VKAEKVGGATLTAQV
+209 VEAEKVGGATLTAQV

-294 YDTTGDTT
+294 YDTKD
-302 GNYLYVRPNA
+302 NNLYVRPNA
-312 TTTSATVEPYKACDA
+312 STTSATVEPYKACDA

-348 DPEHSITGSYAVCTV
+348 DPEQSITGSYAVCTV

-371 VTALEVRNDQSVTVT
+371 VTALEVRNDQPVTVT

-472 SETNSDKD
+472 SETKSDKD

-605 VGVTTDRQVTFSDI
+605 TGVTTDRQVTFSDI

-769 SSSDENIVK
+769 TSSDENIVK

-851 VKTAAKTTPST
+851 VKTAAKVTPST

-923 GTINVM
+923 GTINVV

-1055 ANELTPDNAT
+1055 AGELTPENAT

-1073 RIVGGKLYSAYTS
+1073 RVVGGKLYSAYTS

>member
-1 MKFCGRNRLQNER
+1 
-14 GALMKRT
+14 
-21 FGRFMSLLLVL
+21 MSLLLVL

-142 TVALNQG
+142 MVALNQG

-161 SSGVSAGNL
+161 SSGVTAGNL

-294 YDTTGDTT
+294 YDTKD
-302 GNYLYVRPNA
+302 NNLYVRPNA
-312 TTTSATVEPYKACDA
+312 STTSATVEPYKACDA
-327 TNIYI
+327 TKIYI
-332 CIESYN
+332 CIADYN
-338 IGKTYNDVKD
+338 AGLTYAKIDQTN
-348 DPEHSITGSYAVCTV
+348 PSASIEGSYAVCTV

-371 VTALEVRNDQSVTVT
+371 VTSIEVMNNESVSYN
-386 DIDGKTTTTRL
+386 GKTSRL
-397 QTQLDSGAMVFG
+397 QTLLDNGTMVFG
-409 LQDSNYNHDKNG
+409 LQDSYYKPAV
-421 TNIKN
+421 K
-426 SNLIFT
+426 SALIRD
-432 ELTLTARIKAPDTLL
+432 ELKLTARIKAPDSLL
-447 NSETD
+447 ASAAD
-452 RKNAYSR
+452 LKNAYSR
-459 IEWTSSAPTVAKV
+459 IEWTSSAPAVAKV
-472 SETNSDKD
+472 GTTDSDGT
-480 SATAKIKAVAPGTAT
+480 SATATIVPVAAGTAT

-528 TVGKMTDTELKAMFE
+528 TVGKMTQTELEALFK
-543 KESAKVEIQTSIYAD
+543 KESAKVEIQTSIYSD
-558 EVMIYELPVKTAEVV
+558 EVMIYELPVKTAKA
-573 NGTNGGKKFKYTLN
+573 NGSDAAGYTFTYTLN

-598 NREDPNG
+598 NRSDPDDS
-605 VGVTTDRQVTFSDI
+605 GVTTTGKVTFSDI
-619 SFSEQP
+619 SFTEQP
-625 ANAAYK
+625 ANASYK
-631 ITDTIADL
+631 LTDTIADL
-639 AMTAS
+639 AMSAS
-644 VSTGKIKSVVWYM
+644 VSTSTIKSVVWYM

-769 SSSDENIVK
+769 TSSDENIVK

-831 LTLGENETYVQ
+831 LTLGENDTYVL

-851 VKTAAKTTPST
+851 VKTAAKVTPST

-869 NGTLYTSS
+869 NGTLYTTS

-923 GTINVM
+923 GTINVV

-964 FGSNTDTRGA
+964 FGTNSDNRGA

-1073 RIVGGKLYSAYTS
+1073 RVVGGKLYSAYTS

-1144 QQTASNQFTD
+1144 QQTASSQFTD

>member
-1 MKFCGRNRLQNER
+1 
-14 GALMKRT
+14 
-21 FGRFMSLLLVL
+21 MSLLLVL

-59 KTSITGFTVTNWE
+59 KTSIIKEGSVSWSSSDTSVAKVEGSTTEATVTG
-72 SSDESVATVAAVSG
+72 V
-86 SKTEAIVTGKKAS
+86 KAS
-99 NTAIRITATGTLAN
+99 NTAVRITATGKVN
-113 GRSHSEYFTVYVRD
+113 GRDYSEYFTVYVRD

-142 TVALNQG
+142 TVALNQN

-161 SSGVSAGNL
+161 SSGGVTAGNL
-170 ANCEVHFTSDNDAIS
+170 ANCEVHFTSDSDAIS
-185 VTPASAKVTA
+185 VSPDSAKVTA

-209 VKAEKVGGATLTAQV
+209 VTAAGVGGATLTAQV
-224 WYQGKD
+224 YYKSDD
-230 GMKPSTSATATKTI
+230 GMKLSTSAAATKQI
-244 GFRVSGAATISVTLP
+244 GFRVSGAATVTVTLP
-259 TAQQVLSLEAGGT
+259 DAQKTLSLEAMGT
-272 SATLQPKVTGYSGT
+272 SGTLQPKVSGYSGT

-294 YDTTGDTT
+294 YDSED
-302 GNYLYVRPNA
+302 NSLYVRPNTA
-312 TTTSATVEPYKACDA
+312 TTSATVEPYKACDA

-332 CIESYN
+332 CIASYN
-338 IGKTYNDVKD
+338 AGKTYKD
-348 DPEHSITGSYAVCTV
+348 AKEGKLVGSYAVCTV
-363 SIKNKGMA
+363 SIKNKGMS
-371 VTALEVRNDQSVTVT
+371 VTALEVMNSESVTYN
-386 DIDGKTTTTRL
+386 GKTSRL
-397 QTQLDSGAMVFG
+397 QTLLDNGTMVFG
-409 LQDSNYNHDKNG
+409 LQDSYYKPAVVSPMIRG
-421 TNIKN
+421 T
-426 SNLIFT
+426 L
-432 ELTLTARIKAPDTLL
+432 EVTARIKAPDSLL

-452 RKNAYSR
+452 RRNAYSR
-459 IEWTSSAPTVAKV
+459 IEWTSSAPAVAKV
-472 SETNSDKD
+472 KTTSSDDQKAV
-480 SATAKIKAVAPGTAT
+480 ATIEAVAPGTAT

-502 NVTATYNVTVYQG
+502 NVTATYSVTVYQG
-515 RAYKITEEPSIGE
+515 RAYRITEEPSIGE
-528 TVGKMTDTELKAMFE
+528 TVGRMTDAELKSMFE
-543 KESAKVEIQTSIYAD
+543 QESAKVEIQTSIYAD
-558 EVMIYELPVKTAEVV
+558 ETAIYELPVKNASVV
-573 NGTNGGKKFKYTLN
+573 TNTDGSKQFKYTLD

-598 NREDPNG
+598 NRNDITDA
-605 VGVTTDRQVTFSDI
+605 GVTTTGKVTFSDI
-619 SFSEQP
+619 SFTEQP

-631 ITDTIADL
+631 LTDTFADL

-644 VSTGKIKSVVWYM
+644 VSTGTIKSVVWYM
-657 NSDQTTGGVD
+657 NSDQSNGAD
-667 KAIQT
+667 RAIYT
-672 DKITDKP
+672 DPASKTSP
-679 TNYRSVLSNLK
+679 MRSVLSNIK

-702 CRVTTDDG
+702 CRVTTSDG
-710 KYAETRKAIITIT
+710 KYAETRKASITIT
-723 GENHINIVFNPTTV
+723 GENHIEITFKPTAV
-737 KAGGTFTITGTPQE
+737 KAGETFTITGVPQE
-751 YVSGKL
+751 YVNGKL

-769 SSSDENIVK
+769 TSSDENIVK
-778 LSSKT
+778 LSSKI

-789 SITAT
+789 SVTAT

-815 AEVKFTVT
+815 AEKVFTVT
-823 VPEADTVS
+823 VPEAANVA
-831 LTLGENETYVQ
+831 LTLGENDTYVL
-842 LDGSKLAAA
+842 LDGSKIAAA
-851 VKTAAKTTPST
+851 VKGAAKTTPST

-869 NGTLYTSS
+869 NGTLYTTS
-877 AMSGTVSTTTKYS
+877 AMSSTVSTTTKYS
-890 ASEVSKMVYRP
+890 SSEVSKMVYRP

-906 THTIRYAAYDGS
+906 THTIKYAAYDGS

-923 GTINVM
+923 GTIIVM

-942 EKQQMVVSDFQRV
+942 EKQQMSVSDFQRV

-986 GSEAYSVSTGSN
+986 GSESYSVSTGSN
-998 LLKNVCFIAGST
+998 LLKNVYFIAGST
-1010 TSKYTVTIPFTAN
+1010 TSKYTVTIPFTAS

-1096 DFGSTKFYFSGS
+1096 DLGSTKFYFTGS
-1108 GSLDNLYILPL
+1108 NSLDSLYVLPL
-1119 ADSKSVEV
+1119 ADSKSVEI

-1138 LSFKVN
+1138 LSFSVN

-1197 VTVLYRAAGEPT
+1197 VTVLYRAAGEPS

-1214 NKFTDNKQGQY
+1214 NKFTDNKQGKY

-1235 MGIVNG
+1235 KGIVNG
-1241 ATATTFDPNGNVT
+1241 ATATTFDPDGNIT

-1262 YRYEGSPTVTG
+1262 YRYAGSPSVTG
-1273 SLSGYPDQAQVSS
+1273 SLSGYSDQAQVSS

-1292 QWAVGTGIIT
+1292 QWAVGSGIIT
-1302 GVTSGGRTT
+1302 GVTSGGKTT

-1323 AVMLHRFLTF
+1323 AVMLHRFLTFE

>member
-1 MKFCGRNRLQNER
+1 
-14 GALMKRT
+14 MKRT

-480 SATAKIKAVAPGTAT
+480 SATAKIKAVAAGTAT

-605 VGVTTDRQVTFSDI
+605 TGVTTDRQVTFSDI

-769 SSSDENIVK
+769 TSSDENIVK

-831 LTLGENETYVQ
+831 LTLGENDTYVQ

-923 GTINVM
+923 GTINVV

-942 EKQQMVVSDFQRV
+942 EKQQMIVSDFQRV

>member
-1 MKFCGRNRLQNER
+1 
-14 GALMKRT
+14 MKRT
-21 FGRFMSLLLVL
+21 FERFMSLLLVL

-209 VKAEKVGGATLTAQV
+209 VEAKKVGGATLTAQV

-371 VTALEVRNDQSVTVT
+371 VTALEVMNNESVTIK
-386 DIDGKTTTTRL
+386 DANGKDKKVRL
-397 QTQLDSGAMVFG
+397 QTLLDNGTMVFG

-587 GLKTA
+587 GLKPA

-605 VGVTTDRQVTFSDI
+605 TGVTTDRQVTFSDI

-851 VKTAAKTTPST
+851 VKTAAKVTPST

-923 GTINVM
+923 GTINVV

-964 FGSNTDTRGA
+964 FGTNSDNRGA

-998 LLKNVCFIAGST
+998 LLKNVYFIAGST

-1073 RIVGGKLYSAYTS
+1073 RIVGGKLYSSYTS

-1144 QQTASNQFTD
+1144 QQTASSQFTD

>member
-1 MKFCGRNRLQNER
+1 
-14 GALMKRT
+14 MKRT

-161 SSGVSAGNL
+161 SSGVTAGNL

-294 YDTTGDTT
+294 YDTKD
-302 GNYLYVRPNA
+302 NNLYVRPNA
-312 TTTSATVEPYKACDA
+312 STTSATVEPYKACDA

-605 VGVTTDRQVTFSDI
+605 IGVTTDRQVTFSDI

-769 SSSDENIVK
+769 TSSDENIVK

-851 VKTAAKTTPST
+851 VKTAAKVTPST

-923 GTINVM
+923 GTINVV

-964 FGSNTDTRGA
+964 FGTNSDNRGA

-998 LLKNVCFIAGST
+998 LLKNVYFIAGST

-1073 RIVGGKLYSAYTS
+1073 RVVGGKLYSSYTS

>member
-1 MKFCGRNRLQNER
+1 
-14 GALMKRT
+14 
-21 FGRFMSLLLVL
+21 MSLLLVL

-161 SSGVSAGNL
+161 SSGVTAGNL

-294 YDTTGDTT
+294 YDTKD
-302 GNYLYVRPNA
+302 NNLYVRPNA
-312 TTTSATVEPYKACDA
+312 STTSATVEPYKACDA

-459 IEWTSSAPTVAKV
+459 IEWTSSTPTVAKV

-543 KESAKVEIQTSIYAD
+543 KETAKVEIQTSIYAD
-558 EVMIYELPVKTAEVV
+558 EVMIYELPVKSADVV
-573 NGTNGGKKFKYTLN
+573 PGENGGKKFKYTLN

-605 VGVTTDRQVTFSDI
+605 TGVTTDKQVTFSDI

-639 AMTAS
+639 VMTAS

-769 SSSDENIVK
+769 TSSDENIVK

-831 LTLGENETYVQ
+831 LTLGENDTYVQ

-851 VKTAAKTTPST
+851 VKTAAKVTPST

-923 GTINVM
+923 GTINVV

>member
-1 MKFCGRNRLQNER
+1 
-14 GALMKRT
+14 
-21 FGRFMSLLLVL
+21 MSLLLVL

-39 PAALAANQAYSVEP
+39 PATLAANAYSVEP
-53 DSTIKI
+53 DSTI
-59 KTSITGFTVTNWE
+59 TLTTTYTFTEATWT
-72 SSDESVATVAAVSG
+72 SSDSTVAKIESNTATTAVIKG
-86 SKTEAIVTGKKAS
+86 VKAS
-99 NTAIRITATGTLAN
+99 NTAIRITATGKVN
-113 GRSHSEYFTVYVRD
+113 GRDYSEYFTVYVRD

-161 SSGVSAGNL
+161 TGSGVSAGNL

-185 VTPASAKVTA
+185 VKPASAKVTA

-224 WYQGKD
+224 YYQKSD
-230 GMKPSTSATATKTI
+230 GSMTPSTSATATKTI

-294 YDTTGDTT
+294 YDTKD
-302 GNYLYVRPNA
+302 NNLYVRPNA
-312 TTTSATVEPYKACDA
+312 STTSATVEPYKACDA
-327 TNIYI
+327 TKIYI
-332 CIESYN
+332 CIADYN
-338 IGKTYNDVKD
+338 AGLTYAKIDQTN
-348 DPEHSITGSYAVCTV
+348 PSASIEGSYAVCTV

-371 VTALEVRNDQSVTVT
+371 VTSIEVMNNESVSYN
-386 DIDGKTTTTRL
+386 GKTSRL
-397 QTQLDSGAMVFG
+397 QTLLDNGTMVFG
-409 LQDSNYNHDKNG
+409 LQDSYYKPAVKS
-421 TNIKN
+421 T
-426 SNLIFT
+426 LIRD
-432 ELTLTARIKAPDTLL
+432 ELKLTARIKAPDSLL
-447 NSETD
+447 ASAAD
-452 RKNAYSR
+452 LKNAYSR
-459 IEWTSSAPTVAKV
+459 IEWTSSAPAVAKV
-472 SETNSDKD
+472 GTTDSDGT
-480 SATAKIKAVAPGTAT
+480 SATATIVPVAAGTAT

-543 KESAKVEIQTSIYAD
+543 KETAKVEIQTSIYDD

-587 GLKTA
+587 GLKPA

-605 VGVTTDRQVTFSDI
+605 TGVTTDRQVTFSDI

-769 SSSDENIVK
+769 TSSDENIVK

-851 VKTAAKTTPST
+851 VKTAAKVTPST

-869 NGTLYTSS
+869 NGTLYTTSS
-877 AMSGTVSTTTKYS
+877 MSGTVSTTTKYS
-890 ASEVSKMVYRP
+890 VSEVSKMVYRP

-923 GTINVM
+923 GTINVV

-942 EKQQMVVSDFQRV
+942 EKQQMIVSDFQRV

-964 FGSNTDTRGA
+964 FGTNSDNRGA

-1073 RIVGGKLYSAYTS
+1073 RVVGGKLYSSYTS
-1086 IKNCTALTSK
+1086 IKHCTALTSK

>member
-1 MKFCGRNRLQNER
+1 
-14 GALMKRT
+14 MKRT

-161 SSGVSAGNL
+161 SSGVTAGNL

-294 YDTTGDTT
+294 YDTKD
-302 GNYLYVRPNA
+302 NNLYVRPNA
-312 TTTSATVEPYKACDA
+312 STTSATVEPYKACDA
-327 TNIYI
+327 TKIYI
-332 CIESYN
+332 CIADYN
-338 IGKTYNDVKD
+338 AGLTYAKIDQTN
-348 DPEHSITGSYAVCTV
+348 PSASIEGSYAVCTV

-371 VTALEVRNDQSVTVT
+371 VTSIEVMNNESVSYN
-386 DIDGKTTTTRL
+386 GKDSRL
-397 QTQLDSGAMVFG
+397 QTLLDNGTMVFG
-409 LQDSNYNHDKNG
+409 LQDTNYKYTVTVKVNG
-421 TNIKN
+421 KDVTETKTV
-426 SNLIFT
+426 SSTLIRD
-432 ELTLTARIKAPDTLL
+432 ELTLTARIKAPDSLL
-447 NSETD
+447 ASD
-452 RKNAYSR
+452 KDLQNAYSR
-459 IEWTSSAPTVAKV
+459 IEWTSSAPAVAKV
-472 SETNSDKD
+472 GTTESDGT
-480 SATAKIKAVAPGTAT
+480 SATATIVPVAAGTAT

-502 NVTATYNVTVYQG
+502 NVTATYAVTVYQG

-528 TVGKMTDTELKAMFE
+528 TVGKMTQTELEALFK
-543 KESAKVEIQTSIYAD
+543 KESAKVEIQTSIYSD
-558 EVMIYELPVKTAEVV
+558 EVMIYELPVKTAKA
-573 NGTNGGKKFKYTLN
+573 NGSDAAGYTFTYTLN

-598 NREDPNG
+598 NRSDPDDS
-605 VGVTTDRQVTFSDI
+605 GVTTTGKVTFSDI
-619 SFSEQP
+619 SFTEQP

-757 TNVTGKTYTITW
+757 TNVTGKTYTIIW

-851 VKTAAKTTPST
+851 VKTAAKVTPST

-869 NGTLYTSS
+869 NGTLYTTS

-923 GTINVM
+923 GTINVV

-942 EKQQMVVSDFQRV
+942 EKQQMIVSDFQRV

-964 FGSNTDTRGA
+964 FGTNSDTRGA

-1055 ANELTPDNAT
+1055 AGELTPENAT

-1073 RIVGGKLYSAYTS
+1073 RVVGGKLYSSYTS
-1086 IKNCTALTSK
+1086 IKSCTALTSK

-1144 QQTASNQFTD
+1144 QQTASSQFTD

>member
-1 MKFCGRNRLQNER
+1 
-14 GALMKRT
+14 
-21 FGRFMSLLLVL
+21 MSLLLVL

-142 TVALNQG
+142 AVALNQG

-224 WYQGKD
+224 WYQGQD

-312 TTTSATVEPYKACDA
+312 TTSSATVEPYKACDA

-371 VTALEVRNDQSVTVT
+371 VTSIEVMNNDSVKYN
-386 DIDGKTTTTRL
+386 GKDSRL
-397 QTQLDSGAMVFG
+397 QTLLDNGTMVFG
-409 LQDSNYNHDKNG
+409 LQDSYYKPAV
-421 TNIKN
+421 K
-426 SNLIFT
+426 SALIRD
-432 ELTLTARIKAPDTLL
+432 ELKLTARIKAPDSLL
-447 NSETD
+447 ASAAD
-452 RKNAYSR
+452 LKNAYSR
-459 IEWTSSAPTVAKV
+459 IEWTSSAPAVAKV
-472 SETNSDKD
+472 GTTDSDGT
-480 SATAKIKAVAPGTAT
+480 SATATIVPVAAGTAT

-543 KESAKVEIQTSIYAD
+543 KETAKVEIQTSIYDD

-605 VGVTTDRQVTFSDI
+605 TGVTTDRQVTFSDI

-769 SSSDENIVK
+769 TSSDENIVK

-831 LTLGENETYVQ
+831 VTLGENETYVL

-906 THTIRYAAYDGS
+906 THIIRYAAYDGS

-955 YGSGLSTVT
+955 YGSGLSSVT
-964 FGSNTDTRGA
+964 FGTNSNSHGA

-998 LLKNVCFIAGST
+998 LLKNVYFIAGST

>member
-1 MKFCGRNRLQNER
+1 
-14 GALMKRT
+14 MKRT

-99 NTAIRITATGTLAN
+99 NTAVRITATGTLAN

-294 YDTTGDTT
+294 YDTKD
-302 GNYLYVRPNA
+302 NNLYVRPNA
-312 TTTSATVEPYKACDA
+312 STTSATVEPYKACDA

-502 NVTATYNVTVYQG
+502 NVTATYAVTVYQG
-515 RAYKITEEPSIGE
+515 RAFRVTEEPSIGE

-558 EVMIYELPVKTAEVV
+558 EVMIYELPVKSADVV
-573 NGTNGGKKFKYTLN
+573 PGENGGKKFKYTLN

-605 VGVTTDRQVTFSDI
+605 IGVTTDRQVTFSDI

-769 SSSDENIVK
+769 TSSDESIVK

-831 LTLGENETYVQ
+831 VTLGENETYVQ

-923 GTINVM
+923 GTINVV

-942 EKQQMVVSDFQRV
+942 EKQQMIVSDFQRV

-964 FGSNTDTRGA
+964 FGTNSDNRGA

-1055 ANELTPDNAT
+1055 AGELTPENAT

-1073 RIVGGKLYSAYTS
+1073 RVVGGKLYSSYTS
-1086 IKNCTALTSK
+1086 IKSCTALTSK

-1144 QQTASNQFTD
+1144 QQTASSQFTD

>member
-1 MKFCGRNRLQNER
+1 
-14 GALMKRT
+14 
-21 FGRFMSLLLVL
+21 MSLLLVL

-294 YDTTGDTT
+294 YDTKD
-302 GNYLYVRPNA
+302 NNLYVRPNA
-312 TTTSATVEPYKACDA
+312 STTSATVEPYKACDA

-543 KESAKVEIQTSIYAD
+543 KETAKVEIQTSIYAD

-605 VGVTTDRQVTFSDI
+605 IGVTTDRQVTFSDI

-769 SSSDENIVK
+769 TSSDENIVK

-831 LTLGENETYVQ
+831 VTLGENETYVQ

-964 FGSNTDTRGA
+964 FGTNSDNRGA

-1073 RIVGGKLYSAYTS
+1073 RVVGGKLYSSYTS

>member
-1 MKFCGRNRLQNER
+1 
-14 GALMKRT
+14 
-21 FGRFMSLLLVL
+21 MSLLLVL

-53 DSTIKI
+53 GSTITLTTTYTFTEATWTSSDSTVAKIESNTATTAVIK
-59 KTSITGFTVTNWE
+59 GV
-72 SSDESVATVAAVSG
+72 
-86 SKTEAIVTGKKAS
+86 KAS
-99 NTAIRITATGTLAN
+99 TTAIRITATGKVN
-113 GRSHSEYFTVYVRD
+113 GRDYSEYFTVYVRD

-161 SSGVSAGNL
+161 SSGVTAGNL

-185 VTPASAKVTA
+185 VTPDSAKVTA

-224 WYQGKD
+224 YYKNSSGT
-230 GMKPSTSATATKTI
+230 MTPSTSAAATKQI
-244 GFRVSGAATISVTLP
+244 GFRVSGAATVTVTLP
-259 TAQQVLSLEAGGT
+259 DAQQTLSLEANGT
-272 SATLQPKVTGYSGT
+272 NGLLQPRVSGYSGT
-286 AQPKLLYL
+286 TQPKLLYL
-294 YDTTGDTT
+294 YDTTD
-302 GNYLYVRPNA
+302 NRLYVRPNTA
-312 TTTSATVEPYKACDA
+312 TTSATVEPYKACDA
-327 TNIYI
+327 TKIYI
-332 CIESYN
+332 CIADYN
-338 IGKTYNDVKD
+338 AGLTYAKIDQTN
-348 DPEHSITGSYAVCTV
+348 PSASIEGSYAVCTV

-371 VTALEVRNDQSVTVT
+371 VTSIEVMNNESVSYN
-386 DIDGKTTTTRL
+386 GKPSRL
-397 QTQLDSGAMVFG
+397 QTLLDNGTMVFG
-409 LQDSNYNHDKNG
+409 LQDSYYKPAV
-421 TNIKN
+421 K
-426 SNLIFT
+426 SALIRD
-432 ELTLTARIKAPDTLL
+432 ELILTARIKAPDSLL
-447 NSETD
+447 ASAAD
-452 RKNAYSR
+452 LKNAYSR
-459 IEWTSSAPTVAKV
+459 IEWTSSAPAVAKV
-472 SETNSDKD
+472 GTTESDGT
-480 SATAKIKAVAPGTAT
+480 SATATIVPVAAGTAT

-543 KESAKVEIQTSIYAD
+543 KETAKVEIQTSIYAD
-558 EVMIYELPVKTAEVV
+558 EVMIYELPVKSADVV
-573 NGTNGGKKFKYTLN
+573 PGENGGKKFKYTLN

-598 NREDPNG
+598 NREDPNST
-605 VGVTTDRQVTFSDI
+605 GVTTDKQVTFSDI

-723 GENHINIVFNPTTV
+723 GENHINIVFKPTTA
-737 KAGGTFTITGTPQE
+737 KAGETFTITGTPQE

-831 LTLGENETYVQ
+831 VTLGENDTYVQ

-851 VKTAAKTTPST
+851 VKTAAKVTPST

-906 THTIRYAAYDGS
+906 THTIKYAAYDGS
-918 AQIAT
+918 AQVAT

-942 EKQQMVVSDFQRV
+942 EKQQMSVSDFQRV

-986 GSEAYSVSTGSN
+986 GSESYSVSTGSN
-998 LLKNVCFIAGST
+998 LLKNVYFIAGST
-1010 TSKYTVTIPFTAN
+1010 TSKYTVTIPFMAS

-1096 DFGSTKFYFSGS
+1096 DLGSTKFYFSGS

-1119 ADSKSVEV
+1119 ADSKSVEI

-1138 LSFKVN
+1138 LSFSVN

>member
-1 MKFCGRNRLQNER
+1 
-14 GALMKRT
+14 
-21 FGRFMSLLLVL
+21 MSLLLVL
-32 AMVLAMV
+32 AMVVAMV
-39 PAALAANQAYSVEP
+39 PAALAANAYSVEP
-53 DSTIKI
+53 DSTITLTTTYTFTEATWTSSDSTVAKI
-59 KTSITGFTVTNWE
+59 E
-72 SSDESVATVAAVSG
+72 SSTATTAVIKG
-86 SKTEAIVTGKKAS
+86 VKAS
-99 NTAIRITATGTLAN
+99 TTGIRITATGKVN
-113 GRSHSEYFTVYVRD
+113 GRDYSEYFTVYVRD

-161 SSGVSAGNL
+161 TGSGVSAGNL

-185 VTPASAKVTA
+185 VKPASAKVTA

-224 WYQGKD
+224 YYQKSD
-230 GMKPSTSATATKTI
+230 GSMTPSTSATATKTI

-294 YDTTGDTT
+294 YDTKD
-302 GNYLYVRPNA
+302 NNLYVRPNA
-312 TTTSATVEPYKACDA
+312 STTSATVEPYKACDA

-495 ITAKVDG
+495 ITARVDG

-605 VGVTTDRQVTFSDI
+605 IGVTTDRQVTFSDI

-672 DKITDKP
+672 DKITDKL

-769 SSSDENIVK
+769 TSSDENIVK

-831 LTLGENETYVQ
+831 LTLGENDTYVQ

-851 VKTAAKTTPST
+851 VKTAAKVTPST

-923 GTINVM
+923 GTINVV

-1055 ANELTPDNAT
+1055 AGELTPENAT

-1073 RIVGGKLYSAYTS
+1073 RVVGGKLYSSYTS
-1086 IKNCTALTSK
+1086 IKSCTALTSK

>member
-1 MKFCGRNRLQNER
+1 
-14 GALMKRT
+14 MKRT

-142 TVALNQG
+142 MVALNQG

-185 VTPASAKVTA
+185 VKPASAKVTA

-224 WYQGKD
+224 YYQKSD
-230 GMKPSTSATATKTI
+230 GNMTPSTSATATKTI

-294 YDTTGDTT
+294 YDTKD
-302 GNYLYVRPNA
+302 NNLYVRPNA
-312 TTTSATVEPYKACDA
+312 STTSATVEPYKACDA

-587 GLKTA
+587 GLKPA

-605 VGVTTDRQVTFSDI
+605 TGVTTDRQVTFSDI

-851 VKTAAKTTPST
+851 VKTAAKVTPST

-942 EKQQMVVSDFQRV
+942 EKQQMIVSDFQRV

-964 FGSNTDTRGA
+964 FGTNSDNRGA

-1010 TSKYTVTIPFTAN
+1010 TSKYTVTIPFTAS

-1055 ANELTPDNAT
+1055 AGELTPENAT

-1073 RIVGGKLYSAYTS
+1073 RVVGGKLYSSYTS
-1086 IKNCTALTSK
+1086 IKHCTALTSK

>member
-1 MKFCGRNRLQNER
+1 
-14 GALMKRT
+14 
-21 FGRFMSLLLVL
+21 MSLLLVL

-39 PAALAANQAYSVEP
+39 PAALAANAYSVEP
-53 DSTIKI
+53 DSTITLTTTYTFTEATWTSSDSTVAKI
-59 KTSITGFTVTNWE
+59 E
-72 SSDESVATVAAVSG
+72 SSTATTAVIKG
-86 SKTEAIVTGKKAS
+86 VKAS
-99 NTAIRITATGTLAN
+99 TTAIRITATGKVN
-113 GRSHSEYFTVYVRD
+113 GRDYSEYFTVYVRD

-161 SSGVSAGNL
+161 SSGVTAGNL

-195 STVGNYTTYKVEAT
+195 STVGHYTTYKVEAT

-294 YDTTGDTT
+294 YDTKD
-302 GNYLYVRPNA
+302 NNLYVRPNA
-312 TTTSATVEPYKACDA
+312 STTSATVEPYKACDA

-605 VGVTTDRQVTFSDI
+605 TGVTTDRQVTFSDI

-769 SSSDENIVK
+769 TSSDENIVK

-851 VKTAAKTTPST
+851 VKTAAKVTPST

-923 GTINVM
+923 GTINVV

-964 FGSNTDTRGA
+964 FGTNSNSHGA

-998 LLKNVCFIAGST
+998 LLKNVYFIAGST

>member
-1 MKFCGRNRLQNER
+1 
-14 GALMKRT
+14 
-21 FGRFMSLLLVL
+21 MSLLLVL

-224 WYQGKD
+224 WYQGQD

-312 TTTSATVEPYKACDA
+312 TTSSATVEPYKACDA

-528 TVGKMTDTELKAMFE
+528 TVGKMTQTELEALFK
-543 KESAKVEIQTSIYAD
+543 KESAKVEIQTSIYSD
-558 EVMIYELPVKTAEVV
+558 EVMIYELPVKTAKA
-573 NGTNGGKKFKYTLN
+573 NGSDAAGYTFTYTLN

-598 NREDPNG
+598 NRSDPDDS
-605 VGVTTDRQVTFSDI
+605 GVTTTGKVTFSDI
-619 SFSEQP
+619 SFTEQP

-672 DKITDKP
+672 DKITDKL

-851 VKTAAKTTPST
+851 VKTAAKVTPST

-869 NGTLYTSS
+869 NGTLYTTS

-942 EKQQMVVSDFQRV
+942 EKQQMIVSDFQAV

-964 FGSNTDTRGA
+964 FGTNSDNRGA

-1073 RIVGGKLYSAYTS
+1073 RVVGGKLYSSYTS

>member
-1 MKFCGRNRLQNER
+1 
-14 GALMKRT
+14 MKRT

-39 PAALAANQAYSVEP
+39 PATLAANAYSVEP
-53 DSTIKI
+53 DSTI
-59 KTSITGFTVTNWE
+59 TLTTTYTFTEATWT
-72 SSDESVATVAAVSG
+72 SSDSTVAKIESNTATTAVIKG
-86 SKTEAIVTGKKAS
+86 VKAS
-99 NTAIRITATGTLAN
+99 NTAIRITATGKVN
-113 GRSHSEYFTVYVRD
+113 GRDYSEYFTVYVRD

-161 SSGVSAGNL
+161 TGSGVSAGNL

-185 VTPASAKVTA
+185 VKPASAKVTA

-224 WYQGKD
+224 YYQKSD
-230 GMKPSTSATATKTI
+230 GSMTPSTSATATKTI

-294 YDTTGDTT
+294 YDTKD
-302 GNYLYVRPNA
+302 NNLYVRPNA
-312 TTTSATVEPYKACDA
+312 STTSATVEPYKACDA
-327 TNIYI
+327 TKIYI
-332 CIESYN
+332 CIADYN
-338 IGKTYNDVKD
+338 AGLTYAKIDQTN
-348 DPEHSITGSYAVCTV
+348 PSASIEGSYAVCTV

-371 VTALEVRNDQSVTVT
+371 VTSIEVMNNESVSYN
-386 DIDGKTTTTRL
+386 GKTSRL
-397 QTQLDSGAMVFG
+397 QTLLDNGTMVFG
-409 LQDSNYNHDKNG
+409 LQDSYYKPAVKS
-421 TNIKN
+421 T
-426 SNLIFT
+426 LIRD
-432 ELTLTARIKAPDTLL
+432 ELKLTARIKAPDSLL
-447 NSETD
+447 ASAAD
-452 RKNAYSR
+452 LKNAYSR
-459 IEWTSSAPTVAKV
+459 IEWTSSAPAVAKV
-472 SETNSDKD
+472 GTTDSDGT
-480 SATAKIKAVAPGTAT
+480 SATATIVPVAAGTAT

-605 VGVTTDRQVTFSDI
+605 IGVTTDRQVTFSDI

-769 SSSDENIVK
+769 TSSDESIVK

-831 LTLGENETYVQ
+831 VTLGENETYVQ

-851 VKTAAKTTPST
+851 VKTAAKATPST

-923 GTINVM
+923 GTINVV

-955 YGSGLSTVT
+955 YGSGLSSVT
-964 FGSNTDTRGA
+964 FGTNSNSHGA

-1055 ANELTPDNAT
+1055 AGELTPENAT

-1073 RIVGGKLYSAYTS
+1073 RVVGGKLYSSYTS
-1086 IKNCTALTSK
+1086 IKSCTALTSK

>member
-1 MKFCGRNRLQNER
+1 
-14 GALMKRT
+14 
-21 FGRFMSLLLVL
+21 MSLLLVL

-386 DIDGKTTTTRL
+386 DIDGKKTTTRL

-472 SETNSDKD
+472 SETNSSKD
-480 SATAKIKAVAPGTAT
+480 WATAKIKAVAPGTAT

-558 EVMIYELPVKTAEVV
+558 EVMIYELPVKTAKVV

-598 NREDPNG
+598 NREHPNG
-605 VGVTTDRQVTFSDI
+605 IGVTTDRQVTFSDI

-723 GENHINIVFNPTTV
+723 GENHINIVFKPTTA
-737 KAGGTFTITGTPQE
+737 KAGETFTITGTPQE

-831 LTLGENETYVQ
+831 VTLGENDTYVQ

-851 VKTAAKTTPST
+851 VKTAAKVTPST

-869 NGTLYTSS
+869 NGTLYTTSS
-877 AMSGTVSTTTKYS
+877 MSGTVSTTTKYS

-964 FGSNTDTRGA
+964 FGTNSDNRGA

-1047 ASFRSMGI
+1047 ASFRSMGV

-1073 RIVGGKLYSAYTS
+1073 RVVGGKLYSSYTS

-1262 YRYEGSPTVTG
+1262 YRYEGSPTVSG